1 MKMKSMKRTCGM
13 PNKKCGGEFRTPM
26 PENGSLEDLV
36 SWWIAEKRPFFKEML
51 AFFGEG
57 SLDLAIERASA
68 IDRAEGES
76 CYYLHQKRISKEAL
90 AEWQALLRR
99 NKAKILKCEKES
111 FEDLLALLESINKP
125 KSGIGALTR
134 YDTALRLS
142 AKLGCLPKKVVHL
155 HAKAQIPGAKQYP
168 KKDVPRLVADF
179 PPTVKQ
185 RLKAYE
191 IEDFL
196 CVCQDKLKPSMFK
209 EMLKQ

>member
-1 MKMKSMKRTCGM
+1 MKRICGM
-13 PNKKCGGEFRTPM
+13 PGGKVSKTCGCECATPM

-36 SWWIAEKRPFFKEML
+36 DWWIAERRPFFKKML
-51 AFFGEG
+51 AFFKEG
-57 SLDLAIERASA
+57 SLEDVIRLASGH
-68 IDRAEGES
+68 DRPEDKKH
-76 CYYLHQKRISKEAL
+76 YYSHQNCIPKEAL
-90 AEWQALLRR
+90 AEWHDVLLNHQAEI
-99 NKAKILKCEKES
+99 AECEKKS
-111 FEDLLALLESINKP
+111 FEDLLGLLEGFKP
-125 KSGIGALTR
+125 NGIGPLTC

-142 AKLGCLPKKVVHL
+142 AKLDCLPKKSAFL
-155 HAKAQIPGAKQYP
+155 HAGAQLP
-168 KKDVPRLVADF
+168 KGKRYSENRPKRVADF

>member
-1 MKMKSMKRTCGM
+1 MKMKPMKRTCGM

-57 SLDLAIERASA
+57 SLDLAIKRAAAKGST
-68 IDRAEGES
+68 EGES
-76 CYYLHQKRISKEAL
+76 CYYSHQKRISKEKL
-90 AEWQALLRR
+90 SQWQALLRR
-99 NKAKILKCEKES
+99 NKAKISKCEKES
-111 FEDLLALLESINKP
+111 FEDLLGLLEGFKP
-125 KSGIGALTR
+125 NGIGPLTC
-134 YDTALRLS
+134 YDTAFRLS

-155 HAKAQIPGAKQYP
+155 HAGAQIPGD
-168 KKDVPRLVADF
+168 KKKNVPRLVADF

>member
-1 MKMKSMKRTCGM
+1 MKRICGM
-13 PNKKCGGEFRTPM
+13 PGGKVSKTCGCECETPM

-36 SWWIAEKRPFFKEML
+36 SWWIAAKRPFFKKML
-51 AFFGEG
+51 CFFGEG
-57 SLDLAIERASA
+57 SLDLAIKRAAAKGST
-68 IDRAEGES
+68 EGES
-76 CYYLHQKRISKEAL
+76 CYYSHQNRISKEKL
-90 AEWQALLRR
+90 SQWQALLRR
-99 NKAKILKCEKES
+99 NKAEISECEKES
-111 FEDLLALLESINKP
+111 FEDLLGLLEGFKP
-125 KSGIGALTR
+125 NGIGPLTC
-134 YDTALRLS
+134 YDTAFRIS

>member
-1 MKMKSMKRTCGM
+1 
-13 PNKKCGGEFRTPM
+13 
-26 PENGSLEDLV
+26 
-36 SWWIAEKRPFFKEML
+36 
-51 AFFGEG
+51 
-57 SLDLAIERASA
+57 
-68 IDRAEGES
+68 
-76 CYYLHQKRISKEAL
+76 LHQKRISKEAL

-99 NKAKILKCEKES
+99 NKAKILKCEKKS
-111 FEDLLALLESINKP
+111 FEDLLGLLEGFKP
-125 KSGIGALTR
+125 KGIGPLTC

-155 HAKAQIPGAKQYP
+155 HAGAQIPGD
-168 KKDVPRLVADF
+168 KKKNVPRLVADF

-196 CVCQDKLKPSMFK
+196 CVCQDNLKPSMFK